1 MGRFVFLI
9 LHCVLSI
16 VRTVRYGNYRSIS
29 FLWMVKQRKTEG
41 KDCRGCSFSSASCFE
56 IFVGLLCLQRDSR
69 ILKSDA
75 VFLNDFLPLLC
86 VGQTKGNDP
95 FLVSSCIQTT
105 LAILFLLFE
114 FLSFSISFFFF
125 VFIFIFPVFYCLC
138 GK

>member
-1 MGRFVFLI
+1 
-9 LHCVLSI
+9 
-16 VRTVRYGNYRSIS
+16 
-29 FLWMVKQRKTEG
+29 MVKQRKTEG

-56 IFVGLLCLQRDSR
+56 IFVGLLCLQRNSR

-75 VFLNDFLPLLC
+75 VSLNDFLPLLC

-125 VFIFIFPVFYCLC
+125 RFHFHFSRVLLFVWKIKGGKNGFINEKEKDTF
-138 GK
+138 KAQ